1 MLTSPYNHT
10 HTYIGA
16 NLEPI
21 SPISFLL
28 ESRRS
33 EVTSLKFFYR
43 IGDLVLIISNIVHSL
58 QRERGASN
66 MYIGSSAENFEKE
79 LTQLIKESDDTISVF
94 HTFLEQ
100 YYQKLIAQQGK
111 SLWLNQIGTSL
122 YQLESLSTIRQQTY
136 SLQNDPQDIVE
147 FYTNVIKG
155 LMDLVFETVDIVAE
169 PKTANTLITL
179 FHLMHGKEY
188 IGQERAIGS
197 AGFAK
202 GTFSQVLQERH
213 SQVIENQKQSF
224 KLFSH
229 FAKFEVLGSWQ
240 AIEHSDIITKINTFR
255 ALIHSNTSFDPKI
268 STQWF
273 NNITTLIDKLKEI
286 EIKLQLQFKIQIEQ
300 LIQSAQY
307 SLQSNKNQLARIQSN
322 HKPSDS
328 FSVTVQA
335 GSTHETFQTA
345 GVGKKMNQQ
354 LFQMMQE
361 QAYRLQE
368 AGQALEDAKDSL
380 LKQKNINRA
389 KALLSKHHK
398 LSEDESHAYLRK
410 LAMSHSKKI
419 EEIAIFVID
428 QFQHIGRK

>member
-1 MLTSPYNHT
+1 MIKADTSPSN
-10 HTYIGA
+10 
-16 NLEPI
+16 
-21 SPISFLL
+21 PISFLL
-28 ESRRS
+28 ESRRA
-33 EVTSLKFFYR
+33 EIISLKFFYR

-66 MYIGSSAENFEKE
+66 MFIGSNGTHFKKE
-79 LTQLIKESDDTISVF
+79 LTQLIIESDETVAIF
-94 HTFLEQ
+94 HAFLEQ
-100 YYQKLIAQQGK
+100 YYHELIGQQGK

-122 YQLESLSTIRQQTY
+122 YQLESLSEIREQTY
-136 SLQNDPQDIVE
+136 SLKIHPQEIVE
-147 FYTNVIKG
+147 FYTHVIAG

-179 FHLMHGKEY
+179 FHLMHSKEY

-202 GTFSQVLQERH
+202 GHFSEPLQERH
-213 SQVIENQKQSF
+213 AQVVESQKQSF

-229 FAKFEVLGSWQ
+229 FAEIDILGSWQ
-240 AIEHSDIITKINTFR
+240 SIEHATTVAKINTFR
-255 ALIHSNTSFDPKI
+255 ALILSNTDFDPQI
-268 STQWF
+268 STEWF
-273 NNITTLIDKLKEI
+273 TNITRWIDKLKDI

-300 LIQSAQY
+300 LIQSAEG
-307 SLQSNKNQLARIQSN
+307 SLQSNKNELDRIQRN
-322 HKPSDS
+322 AKPSDS

-335 GSTHETFQTA
+335 HGTADAFQAA

-368 AGQALEDAKDSL
+368 SNQALQEAKDSL

-389 KALLSKHHK
+389 KGLLSKHHK
-398 LSEDESHAYLRK
+398 LSEDESHNYLRK
-410 LAMSHSKKI
+410 LAMNHNKKI
-419 EEIAIFVID
+419 EDIAIFVID
-428 QFQHIGRK
+428 QFQHIGR